1 MCLGRN
7 CAFRIAC
14 FQCLQNIVK
23 LPFAMCPA
31 ACNPKF
37 IRSFTGKL
45 VITVSLPVTDDND
58 NITGIIGADIQWEAL
73 LKRSEELEEES
84 RLQETSSF

>member
-1 MCLGRN
+1 M
-7 CAFRIAC
+7 
-14 FQCLQNIVK
+14 
-23 LPFAMCPA
+23 
-31 ACNPKF
+31 
-37 IRSFTGKL
+37 
-45 VITVSLPVTDDND
+45 ITVSLPVTDDND